1 MPTSEKRLKNKKKP
15 KARARNRARTSL
27 DLARESSICA
37 MHHRSAGAAIIDPFA
52 ADGAELNG
60 APSSS
65 SSSGTG
71 ARVALRLLSSS
82 SGPGA
87 RMALCLLLLVIGP
100 QGVHGPPLLVR
111 VRLLPREGP
120 TAGAH
125 ADLTAVAHPTSP
137 PRVGHGLSTS

>member
-111 VRLLPREGP
+111 VRLLPPVRERVP
-120 TAGAH
+120 PPVHTQ
-125 ADLTAVAHPTSP
+125 TSP
-137 PRVGHGLSTS
+137 LLRTPPPHRVWAMA